1 MHPERDPFS
10 SSRGSAA
17 ERQARGSFRLVKRH
31 DPCEAIQLDLS
42 CMVDGEADA
51 AAVRRALIHV
61 EVCPECSAFLEH
73 VRGHIELHRDLCDPR
88 LLMRRLRSIDG
99 MELFT
104 RSSIRANL
112 RRLSEFFYQLG
123 KAYLLLAT
131 DQRYLLQVFEE
142 PVPIASVEK
151 RGLGFVEDHLASRR
165 SAPEREE
172 PAKSDDA
179 DDLRELELE
188 AGASYDWV
196 KARSLLG
203 DQLERTTQNLE
214 KARLLLEE
222 ALLVRPSYAEAR
234 LYLGFYHQNIGDHA
248 RAELEYRRV
257 FETARKVRNRA
268 HAAVQLGVLQH
279 ERGELA
285 SAVRCFRWV
294 TRAGLVRRD
303 GRFFFVFYNLALL
316 YARLGD
322 YARCAK
328 CFEILYHRHRAQSAE
343 IERFLTRA
351 EAFRETLREQPELA
365 ADLERACPAWFPLPA
380 RPEASAARGAEGAP
394 SPRRPE

>member
-1 MHPERDPFS
+1 MLPERDPLAS
-10 SSRGSAA
+10 ARSSRSL
-17 ERQARGSFRLVKRH
+17 RVVKRR

-42 CMVDGEADA
+42 CMVDGEADE

-61 EVCPECSAFLEH
+61 EICSECHGFLEH
-73 VRGHIELHRDLCDPR
+73 VRGHLELHRDLCDPR
-88 LLMRRLRSIDG
+88 LLMRRLRTIDG
-99 MELFT
+99 LELFT

-131 DQRYLLQVFEE
+131 DQRYLLQVFDE
-142 PVPIASVEK
+142 PVPIAGLEQ
-151 RGLGFVEDHLASRR
+151 RGRGFVEDQLSSRR
-165 SAPEREE
+165 SPSER
-172 PAKSDDA
+172 DVM
-179 DDLRELELE
+179 DDLGELELE
-188 AGASYDWV
+188 AGSSYDWV
-196 KARSLLG
+196 KARSLLDG
-203 DQLERTTQNLE
+203 RLEKAPQSLE
-214 KARLLLEE
+214 KARKLLEE

-234 LYLGFYHQNIGDHA
+234 LYLGFYHQHAGDHA

-257 FETARKVRNRA
+257 FETARKIRNRA

-279 ERGELA
+279 ERGELQ

-322 YARCAK
+322 SDRCTK
-328 CFEILYHRHRAQSAE
+328 CFEILHHRHRAQGAE
-343 IERFLTRA
+343 IERFLARA
-351 EAFRETLREQPELA
+351 DAFKETLREQPELA
-365 ADLERACPAWFPLPA
+365 ADLARSCPAWFPLND
-380 RPEASAARGAEGAP
+380 RPASADADGDVASTG
-394 SPRRPE
+394 SPRRPA

>member
-1 MHPERDPFS
+1 MLPEFGGTISTRPFGP
-10 SSRGSAA
+10 RG
-17 ERQARGSFRLVKRH
+17 LVKRR

-61 EVCPECSAFLEH
+61 EICSECSGFLEH
-73 VRGHIELHRDLCDPR
+73 VRGHLELHRDLCDPR
-88 LLMRRLRSIDG
+88 LLMRRLRSVDG
-99 MELFT
+99 LELFT

-131 DQRYLLQVFEE
+131 DERYLLQVFEE
-142 PVPIASVEK
+142 PVPVAGLEQ
-151 RGLGFVEDHLASRR
+151 RGRGFVDGQLAARR
-165 SAPEREE
+165 VQ
-172 PAKSDDA
+172 SDGEA
-179 DDLRELELE
+179 AEDLRELELE

-196 KARSLLG
+196 KARSLLSG
-203 DQLERTTQNLE
+203 QLDRLPENFE
-214 KARLLLEE
+214 KAKVLLEE

-234 LYLGFYHQNIGDHA
+234 LYLGFYHQHAGDHA
-248 RAELEYRRV
+248 RAEIEYRRV
-257 FETARKVRNRA
+257 FETARKIRNRA

-279 ERGELA
+279 ERGELQ

-316 YARLGD
+316 YARLED
-322 YARCAK
+322 YARCIK
-328 CFEILYHRHRAQSAE
+328 CFEILYHRHRSQAPE
-343 IERFLTRA
+343 IERFLARA
-351 EAFRETLREQPELA
+351 DAFRETLQAQPELA
-365 ADLERACPAWFPLPA
+365 SALARACPAWFPLSD
-380 RPEASAARGAEGAP
+380 RSAAAPEGEADP
-394 SPRRPE
+394 SRRTA

>member
-1 MHPERDPFS
+1 MLPERDFPS
-10 SSRGSAA
+10 SSRANGP
-17 ERQARGSFRLVKRH
+17 RRLVKRR

-42 CMVDGEADA
+42 CMVDGEADP

-61 EVCPECSAFLEH
+61 EICPDCSGFLEH
-73 VRGHIELHRDLCDPR
+73 VRGHLELHRDLCDPR
-88 LLMRRLRSIDG
+88 LLMRRLRTIDG
-99 MELFT
+99 LELFT

-142 PVPIASVEK
+142 PVPIAGLER
-151 RGLGFVEDHLASRR
+151 RGRGFVEDQIAVRR
-165 SAPEREE
+165 SPAER
-172 PAKSDDA
+172 DA
-179 DDLRELELE
+179 AEDLHELELE
-188 AGASYDWV
+188 AGAGYDWV
-196 KARSLLG
+196 KARSLLNG
-203 DQLERTTQNLE
+203 QLERAPQNLE
-214 KARLLLEE
+214 KARMLLEE

-234 LYLGFYHQNIGDHA
+234 LYLGFYHQHAGDHA

-257 FETARKVRNRA
+257 FETARKIRNRA

-279 ERGELA
+279 ERGELQ

-316 YARLGD
+316 YARLED
-322 YARCAK
+322 YSRCSK

-343 IERFLTRA
+343 IERFLARA
-351 EAFRETLREQPELA
+351 DAFRETLREQPELA
-365 ADLERACPAWFPLPA
+365 ATLARSCPAWFP
-380 RPEASAARGAEGAP
+380 RPDHPSASDVADGAGEGFPWRTA
-394 SPRRPE
+394 